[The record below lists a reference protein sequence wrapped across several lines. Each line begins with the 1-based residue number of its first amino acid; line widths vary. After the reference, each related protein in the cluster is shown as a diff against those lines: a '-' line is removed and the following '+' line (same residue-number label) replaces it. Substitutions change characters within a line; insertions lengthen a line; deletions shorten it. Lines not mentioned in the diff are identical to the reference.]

1 MGKILQKPSIL
12 PIIPFDPA
20 KDYNIEFIYH
30 DNQAVKNRAVITLND
45 EKGEVVYNETV
56 ESMALL
62 HPLPA
67 NTLAAGNKYLV
78 KIQVFDSGNN
88 SSDFSESVLFS
99 CLTTPEFKFE
109 NLENDSVY
117 KQANITLQL
126 KYEQEE
132 NEQLKNYQIIQY
144 DGSKVEIAS
153 SDVMYEK
160 ENLTHT
166 FYGLEN
172 NNTYYFRAIGETQNG
187 MPLDTGY
194 VGINVELVTLPIDA
208 IFELENDYWNG
219 VVRLLFNIKDVRY
232 ELTGDEDYT
241 FSNGMVTLNNTSLIY
256 NEGFEATYDFTL
268 FCQANK
274 VSLGTFLDMENGAI
288 QLSTLKI
295 CDSYYCELKIKDS
308 DFRQYVTLEGATITD
323 DGQLLLTSNNTYVT
337 FIIKRLSGYYGL
349 ELV

>member
-1 MGKILQKPSIL
+1 MAGKLQTPSIL
-12 PIIPFDPA
+12 PIVPFDPVNA
-20 KDYNIEFIYH
+20 YNIEFVYQ
-30 DNQAVKNRAVITLND
+30 DSQPVKNRAVIIDNET
-45 EKGEVVYNETV
+45 GITVYDETV
-56 ESMALL
+56 EIIALL
-62 HPLPA
+62 HPLPV
-67 NTLAAGNKYLV
+67 NTLTAGKKYSV
-78 KIQVFDSGNN
+78 QIQVFDSANN
-88 SSDFSESVLFS
+88 TSDWSESVLFT

-126 KYEQEE
+126 KYYQKE
-132 NEQLKNYQIIQY
+132 NEQLRNYQIIQY
-144 DGSKVEIAS
+144 DAEKVEIAS
-153 SDVMYEK
+153 SDVIYKK
-160 ENLTHT
+160 ENLTYT

-194 VGINVELVTLPIDA
+194 IGINVELVTLPIDA
-208 IFELENDYWNG
+208 VFELENDYLNG
-219 VVRLLFNIKDVRY
+219 VVRLLFNIKDVHY
-232 ELTGDEDYT
+232 ELSGDEDYT

-256 NEGFEATYDFTL
+256 NEGFEATDDFTL